1 MCSMWGIN
9 RIEVHKFT
17 EIFLYSLC
25 EAYFFSKAFCR
36 NAAKNYNVALFAAY
50 SSYRQQ
56 KANRTEERHWLSFVY
71 IEQTAGCQPKIP
83 IPIL

>member
-1 MCSMWGIN
+1 MWGIN

-17 EIFLYSLC
+17 ENFLYSLC
-25 EAYFFSKAFCR
+25 AAYVVSKAMQCS
-36 NAAKNYNVALFAAY
+36 KNYNVALFAAY

-56 KANRTEERHWLSFVY
+56 KANRSEERHWLSFVY